1 MSADDTT
8 AKTPDPDAAPFARF
22 DAMSEE
28 ERHQAALS
36 DPDARPLTPEDM
48 SRMRRVPQVRTM
60 RRALGLTQE
69 EFAARFQVPIG
80 TLRDWEQGRKEPDAT
95 AKAYLRVIAKNPDFV
110 QEALKRTA

>member
-8 AKTPDPDAAPFARF
+8 MKTLDPDATPFARF

-28 ERHQAALS
+28 ERHQAAVS

-69 EFAARFQVPIG
+69 EFAARFHVPIG

-95 AKAYLRVIAKNPDFV
+95 AKAYLKVIAKNPDVV